1 MGATYS
7 CERSNQSSDC
17 PVSTLP
23 STIDTSNINEP
34 LSLRNSP
41 SEEIFETHSPLP
53 DSPDSPPSPDRG
65 AEQQLV
71 VRYTTIG
78 MEETDVETRSV
89 SHTEEEHNGNID
101 EYSLD
106 EEINSSSP
114 SPISSTSSSCN
125 GERTPASQ
133 QVHNS
138 SNGQRS
144 VNKLTSL
151 ESETA
156 HNNYKCLSPALENT
170 LRQCPL
176 PALSWANADDV
187 WMRMCVRDE
196 EDSHLRS
203 SSMLDK
209 HPGLQPRMRAI
220 LLDWLN
226 EVCEVYK
233 LHRESYYLAVD
244 YLDRYLYN
252 SRQVQKTHLQL
263 IGITCLFVA
272 SKVEEIYPP
281 KICEFA
287 YVTDGAC
294 TEHDILQQE
303 KLLLQALNWDIC
315 PVTPTAWLGIYMQ
328 LNVNNQTPA
337 SFSQIGKQVMSAAGE
352 ASDAAF
358 IYPQFSAYEFV
369 QTSQLLDL
377 CSLDVG
383 MANFAYSVLAA
394 AAISHAFNRYV
405 TKFIQIS
412 MDMTSNADFQH
423 ARQ

>member
-1 MGATYS
+1 MGAAYS
-7 CERSNQSSDC
+7 CELSNQSLVDSQMY
-17 PVSTLP
+17 TLP
-23 STIDTSNINEP
+23 ATVNVLNTQEP

-41 SEEIFETHSPLP
+41 TCEISVLPHSPLP
-53 DSPDSPPSPDRG
+53 DSPDSPPLPDRG
-65 AEQQLV
+65 SEQQLV
-71 VRYTTIG
+71 MRYTTVEI
-78 MEETDVETRSV
+78 EETEVEARSV
-89 SHTEEEHNGNID
+89 SHKEEEDDGNRE

-114 SPISSTSSSCN
+114 SPASSTSGCD
-125 GERTPASQ
+125 GERTPATQ
-133 QVHNS
+133 QVHHS

-151 ESETA
+151 ESAAA
-156 HNNYKCLSPALENT
+156 HNNYKCLSPALEKT

-176 PALSWANADDV
+176 PALSWANAEDV
-187 WMRMCVRDE
+187 WMRMCARDE

-209 HPGLQPRMRAI
+209 HPGLQARMRAI

-233 LHRESYYLAVD
+233 LHRETYYLAVD
-244 YLDRYLYN
+244 YLDRYLYS

-315 PVTPTAWLGIYMQ
+315 PVTPTGWLGIYMQ
-328 LNVNNQTPA
+328 LNVNNRTPA
-337 SFSQIGKQVMSAAGE
+337 SFSQIGKQMMSAAGE
-352 ASDAAF
+352 AADDAF

-383 MANFAYSVLAA
+383 MANYAYSVLAA
-394 AAISHAFNRYV
+394 AAISHAFNR
-405 TKFIQIS
+405 
-412 MDMTSNADFQH
+412 
-423 ARQ
+423 